1 MATGTATGI
10 AKVAARIT
18 VTSNVARTTIAD
30 FITRI
35 ATIVAAPTVE
45 AFEQVP
51 KTELRGNT
59 ATCIATRITIGGN
72 IARIAVAEIVARGA
86 TCRRGKEVTQTLA
99 QIHSWKIAAS
109 HVTRIAH
116 GIIARIACNNWLARI
131 AVVEAGSAIN

>member
-1 MATGTATGI
+1 MTTGTATGI

-30 FITRI
+30 FIARI

-51 KTELRGNT
+51 KAELRGNT

-86 TCRRGKEVTQTLA
+86 ACRRGKEVTQTLA
-99 QIHSWKIAAS
+99 QVYSWQVAS
-109 HVTRIAH
+109 HVTRIALS
-116 GIIARIACNNWLARI
+116 IVARIACNNWLARI